1 MVSVKEGRV
10 KAYTVHE
17 VAEMAGVS
25 VRTLHHYDHIG
36 LLEPASRTAAG
47 YRLYREGDLL
57 RLQQILLF
65 RELDVPLDTIRSVL
79 DDPGFDPVEAL
90 EAHRRT
96 LEAQSARLA
105 RLLQTIDRTIQRL
118 KGDTMAMTDEELYE
132 GLPKEQADRWRREAR
147 DLYGANVVEASE
159 RRARKLSKNEWNA
172 LKEEGDAVTR
182 GLAARADRD
191 PGDPEV
197 QALVARHYAWL
208 DHFWHA
214 DADAYRGLG
223 RLYVENDE
231 FRAFCDRYRPGLAD
245 FMQAAMDHYAEHTL
259 TA

>member
-1 MVSVKEGRV
+1 VT
-10 KAYTVHE
+10 AYTVHQ

-36 LLEPASRTAAG
+36 LLEPAARTAAR
-47 YRLYREGDLL
+47 YRLYGEADLL

-65 RELDVPLDTIRSVL
+65 KELDVPLRTIRSIL

-96 LEAQSARLA
+96 LEGQAARLA

-118 KGDTMAMTDEELYE
+118 KGDTMAMTNEELYE
-132 GLPKEQADRWRREAR
+132 GLPKEQSERWRREAR
-147 DLYGANVVEASE
+147 ELYGAEVVEASE
-159 RRARKLSKNEWNA
+159 RRARGMSKEQWNA
-172 LKEEGDAVTR
+172 LKQEGDEVTR
-182 GLAARADRD
+182 GLAALADRD
-191 PGDPEV
+191 PDDPEV

-208 DHFWHA
+208 EHFWHA

-231 FRAFCDRYRPGLAD
+231 FRAFYDRYRPGLAD
-245 FMQAAMDHYAEHTL
+245 FMQAAMNHYADRAL